1 MNENILNK
9 FGIEMDNVSLSAFG
23 TGLINHTWLI
33 TENTTSKQFI
43 LQRINHAIFK
53 SPENIMF
60 NINIID
66 TFLKKTHPNY
76 LFEAPL
82 KTIDGETMIKAGEE
96 YFRLYHFVEGSHTV
110 DVVEDSEEAYE
121 AAKQFG
127 KFTANLTNFDARQLK
142 ITLPDFH
149 NLPLRYTQFKEAIE
163 QGNPQRILQCQ
174 EIIRQ
179 LLAYEYIAETATVIA
194 KMPIRVI
201 HHDAK
206 ISNVLFN
213 KQKKGMCII
222 DLDTIM
228 PGCYISD
235 IGDMM
240 RTYLSPVSEEEKE
253 GFKHSI
259 RTDYFEA
266 IVAGYMSEMG
276 KVLTE
281 LEKSYF
287 VYSGSFMIYMQALR
301 FITDYLN
308 DDAYYGAKYEEQNL
322 IRGTNQLILLQR
334 YIDKE
339 KTMHSIID
347 HYF

>member
-1 MNENILNK
+1 MTKNILDQYG
-9 FGIEMDNVSLSAFG
+9 FSSDSYTISAFG
-23 TGLINHTWLI
+23 TGLINHTWLV
-33 TENTTSKQFI
+33 TEKISSKQFI

-53 SPENIMF
+53 SPEAIACNISL
-60 NINIID
+60 ID
-66 TFLKKTHPNY
+66 TFLKKSYPDY

-82 KTIDGETMIKAGEE
+82 KTIEGENMVKSEGA

-110 DVVEDSEEAYE
+110 DVVDDPKEAYE
-121 AAKQFG
+121 AARQFG
-127 KFTANLTNFDARQLK
+127 KFTANLANFDARQLQ

-149 NLPLRYTQFKEAIE
+149 NLPLRFEQFKMALEK
-163 QGNPQRILQCQ
+163 GNPQRILQCR
-174 EIIRQ
+174 EPIRK
-179 LLAYEYIAETATVIA
+179 LLAYGYIAETASEIA
-194 KMPIRVI
+194 KMPVRVI

-206 ISNVLFN
+206 ISNVLFDGQN
-213 KQKKGMCII
+213 KGMCII

-253 GFKHSI
+253 GFKHTI
-259 RTDYFEA
+259 RIDYFEA
-266 IVAGYMSEMG
+266 IVSGYMSEMG
-276 KVLTE
+276 KALTE

-308 DDAYYGAKYEEQNL
+308 DDVYYGAKYETHNL
-322 IRGTNQLILLQR
+322 VRGENQLALLQR
-334 YIDKE
+334 YDDQKKI
-339 KTMHSIID
+339 MQSIAER
-347 HYF
+347 YF